1 MKPLY
6 CKNILLLL
14 VQLQLLIAG
23 VNLQAQIKP
32 LESFRELSYKNLPFE
47 EPFILSVKIP
57 EEVDKVECWIFYRYK
72 YTAKIKKRYLPFD
85 ANVKDS
91 LQLETAIY
99 KKDTQKYCDIYIKPL
114 HPNESYRF
122 KFKIWR
128 SKKLSTTD
136 QDLFKKQVP
145 KIVTKHISS
154 FESIND
160 TSLKYVKKEVEAFL
174 SEKFDFNVDSLR
186 TWSGEKYSVNI
197 DEPPWSEILLKSS
210 LNKSDY
216 DDVLEQYNSTV
227 DRLKIHMDNDFL
239 KSLNKLLR
247 DEKNLTKKSKE
258 IWETK
263 PVIVDKEY
271 KNLSIAQ
278 ILKILSIEMNL
289 NVNKL
294 LLGKRKIQLTGD
306 VVPIED
312 LSQDLSIDNKN
323 IELLK
328 ATFYILLA
336 EGLSN
341 KNGEIIK
348 GALKSKIDSI
358 VTNLEALLKAKND
371 LKKYAPENFIA
382 DFPNELGRLYNI
394 ENKSY
399 HIDTEVDVFAEAS
412 KNPYIGLDLGLGFE
426 HQTQSFYIYEGIN
439 FYLVA
444 VNKKT
449 PFSLYRNKDHFLKRF
464 SLFMS
469 FSQNLGSAKSDA
481 FLPLVNPGGDN
492 MGFQGNL
499 MFGCGY
505 RITRL
510 ARVNFALVATRAN
523 NYNPFED
530 NQLKLLPTLN
540 ISMELDVARGIQ
552 SLFGLN

>member
-85 ANVKDS
+85 AKVKDS

-114 HPNESYRF
+114 HPNESYQF

-145 KIVTKHISS
+145 KIITKHISS

-160 TSLKYVKKEVEAFL
+160 TTLKNVKKEVEAFL

-186 TWSGEKYSVNI
+186 TWSDEKYSV
-197 DEPPWSEILLKSS
+197 DVDTEPWTGFINDGGRLKSNYDESKTEFIDLVES
-210 LNKSDY
+210 LVDKLDS
-216 DDVLEQYNSTV
+216 QFHNSI
-227 DRLKIHMDNDFL
+227 D
-239 KSLNKLLR
+239 KLIR
-247 DEKNLTKKSKE
+247 DEKNLTKASKE
-258 IWETK
+258 VWNTS
-263 PVIVDKEY
+263 PVFSNEAY
-271 KNLSIAQ
+271 KSLSLDQ
-278 ILKILSIEMNL
+278 IIKILSLEMNL
-289 NVNKL
+289 DVKDL
-294 LLGKRKIQLTGD
+294 ILGKRKIEVTGN
-306 VVPIED
+306 VTPIQD

-323 IELLK
+323 IELLR
-328 ATFYILLA
+328 ASFYILLTK
-336 EGLSN
+336 GLSV
-341 KNGEIIK
+341 KK
-348 GALKSKIDSI
+348 GPIVKGNFKTQIDDI
-358 VTNLEALLKAKND
+358 LDILNELLIAKNE
-371 LKKYAPENFIA
+371 LKTKSLESFVA
-382 DFPNELGRLYNI
+382 DIPKKLGRLYNI
-394 ENKSY
+394 ENKTY
-399 HIDTEVDVFAEAS
+399 DIDTEVNVFAEAS
-412 KNPYIGLDLGLGFE
+412 KNPYIGLDLGLGYE
-426 HQTQSFYIYEGIN
+426 HQSQSFYIYEGVN

-449 PFSLYRNKDHFLKRF
+449 PFSLYRNWDYFLKRF

-469 FSQNLGSAKSDA
+469 FSQNIGSAKSDA

-505 RITRL
+505 RITRI

-540 ISMELDVARGIQ
+540 ISMELDVAKGIQ
-552 SLFGLN
+552 TLFGLN

>member
-1 MKPLY
+1 MKPLS

-14 VQLQLLIAG
+14 VQLQLLVAG

-32 LESFRELSYKNLPFE
+32 LESFRELTYKNVPFE

-57 EEVDKVECWIFYRYK
+57 EEVDKVECWIFYRYE

-91 LQLETAIY
+91 LRLETAIY
-99 KKDTQKYCDIYIKPL
+99 KRDTQKYCDIYIKPL
-114 HPNESYRF
+114 HPNESYQF

-128 SKKLSTTD
+128 SKKLSATN

-145 KIVTKHISS
+145 KIVIKHINSY
-154 FESIND
+154 ESIND
-160 TSLKYVKKEVEAFL
+160 TSLVSVKKDVEAFL

-186 TWSGEKYSVNI
+186 TLNDEKYSVEI
-197 DEPPWSEILLKSS
+197 DKEPWSDFVDDGARL
-210 LNKSDY
+210 KSDY
-216 DDVLEQYNSTV
+216 DASTTEFIDLVERLEGKLDAQFHNSL
-227 DRLKIHMDNDFL
+227 DKLIKSE
-239 KSLNKLLR
+239 KSLVN
-247 DEKNLTKKSKE
+247 ESKE
-258 IWETK
+258 IWKTS
-263 PVIVDKEY
+263 PVFSDEQY
-271 KNLSIAQ
+271 KSLSLDEIF
-278 ILKILSIEMNL
+278 KILLLEMNL
-289 NVNKL
+289 GVKDL
-294 LLGKRKIQLTGD
+294 ITGKRKIEPTGN
-306 VVPIED
+306 VTPIED
-312 LSQDLSIDNKN
+312 LSQKFSIDNKN
-323 IELLK
+323 LELLR
-328 ATFYILLA
+328 ASFYILLTK
-336 EGLSN
+336 GLFN
-341 KNGEIIK
+341 KKGPIIK
-348 GALKSKIDSI
+348 GNFKTQIEDILGIL
-358 VTNLEALLKAKND
+358 NELLIAKNG
-371 LKKYAPENFIA
+371 LKTNSFESFVA
-382 DFPNELGRLYNI
+382 DFPRELGRLYNI
-394 ENKSY
+394 ENKTY
-399 HIDTEVDVFAEAS
+399 HIDTEVNVFAEAS
-412 KNPYIGLDLGLGFE
+412 KNPYIGLDLGLGYE

-499 MFGCGY
+499 MVGCGY
-505 RITRL
+505 RITRI
-510 ARVNFALVATRAN
+510 ARVNFALVATKAN

-540 ISMELDVARGIQ
+540 ISMELDVAKGIQ